1 MAPLNIGKWLL
12 MVALTFIDMSHSSVI
27 SSPTVFKKVLAYI
40 KNTLKSNSYFYF
52 QNNTTI
58 VIITSSLS

>member
-1 MAPLNIGKWLL
+1 

-27 SSPTVFKKVLAYI
+27 SSPTAFKKVLAYI

-58 VIITSSLS
+58 VIITSSLSWVLGNF